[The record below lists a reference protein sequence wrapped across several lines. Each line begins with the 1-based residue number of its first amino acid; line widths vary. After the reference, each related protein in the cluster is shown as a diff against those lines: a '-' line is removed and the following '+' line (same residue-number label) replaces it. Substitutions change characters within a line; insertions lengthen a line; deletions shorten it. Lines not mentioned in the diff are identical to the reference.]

1 MSTHDPISD
10 LITRIRNAQMRAK
23 PKVSTPGSKMR
34 ANVLEVLKSEGYI
47 RGYASVEHASGR
59 SELEIE
65 LKYFDGEPVIREI
78 ERVSKPG
85 RRVYASV
92 KNLPRVNNGLGIS
105 VLSTP
110 KGIMADHEARTWAAK
125 FSSRCSEEGIY
136 HVTYRQA
143 ACDGPV
149 GRYRDRRGTDRK
161 DEGSEGPASVR
172 RA

>member
-1 MSTHDPISD
+1 MSMTDPLGD
-10 LITRIRNAQMRAK
+10 MLTRIRNAQLRRK
-23 PKVSTPGSKMR
+23 GSVQTPGSRLR

-92 KNLPRVNNGLGIS
+92 KSLPRVNNGLGIS

-110 KGIMADHEARTWAAK
+110 KGIMADHDARDAN
-125 FSSRCSEEGIY
+125 
-136 HVTYRQA
+136 
-143 ACDGPV
+143 V
-149 GRYRDRRGTDRK
+149 GGEVLFT
-161 DEGSEGPASVR
+161 VF
-172 RA
+172 